1 MYRLLYTQKMVES
14 KQETDFPEL
23 FLSLAL
29 IYLAALYVYTTNW
42 TLNLDLIF
50 FAVFIG
56 FSLGFGLGKCK
67 FDSPSVFWI
76 SLTFTIIFIFLAVSM
91 VSTASPPLP
100 DKLLWILLGAGTS
113 IYEFS
118 SGHEVSS
125 PLILLISFTSLI
137 WVVSLFGAYA
147 STRRKSVVPIL
158 LIVACLFILV
168 EFFLPESERNPWIT
182 GLAALTAVLLYIYRT
197 NQSSY
202 KGNNNFGRI
211 EKRSPRF
218 IFKPI
223 LLFSIFVLIIIA
235 WSLPLA
241 VRAAT
246 PGAPE
251 AQRFNNFSYQLRDS
265 FSRMTASLR
274 GSSRAAAVGFGPSL
288 SLGTKAASAETVI
301 FTAEASQPLPVGESV
316 YWRSKVYEVYNAG
329 IWQEGVQKQ
338 VLLEPGEEIRQPSA
352 NPSDLA
358 VTYRVRAESPLGDYF
373 VPGSLTWINNPANL
387 IFSPTE
393 DGGRDVIAVEPE
405 NTVLSGNGYRL
416 QVLLETAQAERI
428 SSSKSDIPQWVQSRY
443 LQMPAELQ
451 LNIYPLALEITKAE
465 DTDFDK
471 ALAVTEYLRSNYRYS
486 EIVEAPT
493 DFQDRI
499 EWFLF
504 EGKKGFCNYFASAEV
519 LLLRSIGI
527 PARLAVGF
535 SEGELSADGLASTIR
550 EKNRHAWPEVFFPE
564 IGWVIFEPTPS
575 LPAIQFGTS
584 KTDSETSLEGV
595 VRNNIPNDQNQPG
608 QQPPPGNS
616 SRTEADAAEAS
627 SLPIGRKYDLFPTIL
642 FLIMFT
648 ALSAAFIFERADRK
662 KKIEF
667 LQRINSRFKK
677 MGLGSILLTEKLIQ
691 RWQTPTIE
699 LVYNDIV
706 NLGQILFGIDPG
718 NLTPAEIIHALA
730 KICPEIASEAEI
742 LLAEYQD
749 SVFGGK
755 ITKDKEARSLGWVIQ
770 RKMII
775 SKINHLFKYPY
786 QPKSG
791 E

>member
-1 MYRLLYTQKMVES
+1 MAES
-14 KQETDFPEL
+14 KQETDYLEL

-29 IYLAALYVYTTNW
+29 IYLAALYLYTTNW
-42 TLNLDLIF
+42 TANLGLIF

-56 FSLGFGLGKCK
+56 FSLGFGLGKSK
-67 FDSPSVFWI
+67 LDSVSVIWI
-76 SLTFTIIFIFLAVSM
+76 SLSFTIIFIFLAVSM
-91 VSTASPPLP
+91 VLTGTPSLP

-113 IYEFS
+113 VYEFS
-118 SGHEVSS
+118 SGLEVSS
-125 PLILLISFTSLI
+125 PLILLMSFASLI
-137 WVVSLFGAYA
+137 WVVSLFGAYS
-147 STRRKSVVPIL
+147 STRRKSVIPIL
-158 LIVACLFILV
+158 LIIACLFILI
-168 EFFLPESERNPWIT
+168 EFFLPESERNTWIT

-197 NQSSY
+197 NQSAP
-202 KGNNNFGRI
+202 KGKNDFGRI
-211 EKRSPRF
+211 EKEPPRF

-235 WSLPLA
+235 WSLPLV

-251 AQRFNNFSYQLRDS
+251 AQRFTHFSYQLRDS

-274 GSSRAAAVGFGPSL
+274 GSSHAAAVGFGPSL

-301 FTAEASQPLPVGESV
+301 FTAEASQPLPAEVRA
-316 YWRSKVYEVYNAG
+316 YWRSKVYEVYNDG

-338 VLLEPGEEIRQPSA
+338 VLLEPGEEIRQPSVH
-352 NPSDLA
+352 PSELA

-373 VPGSLTWINNPANL
+373 IPGSLSRINNPANL
-387 IFSPTE
+387 IFSPME
-393 DGGRDVIAVEPE
+393 NGGRDVIAVEPE
-405 NTVLSGNGYRL
+405 NTVLSGNGYRV
-416 QVLLETAQAERI
+416 QVFLESSQAEI
-428 SSSKSDIPQWVQSRY
+428 LSSSTSDFPQWVRSRY
-443 LQMPAELQ
+443 LQVPAELRPV
-451 LNIYPLALEITKAE
+451 IYPLALEITKGE
-465 DTDFDK
+465 DTDFEK
-471 ALAVTEYLRSNYRYS
+471 ALAVTEYLRSKYQYS
-486 EIVEAPT
+486 EILESPS

-504 EGKKGFCNYFASAEV
+504 EGKEGFCNYFASAEV

-535 SEGELSADGLASTIR
+535 SEGEVSADGLASTIR
-550 EKNRHAWPEVFFPE
+550 EKNRHAWPEVYFPE

-584 KTDSETSLEGV
+584 KTENETSLEGV

-608 QQPPPGNS
+608 QQPLPENS
-616 SRTEADAAEAS
+616 SRAEADAAEAS
-627 SLPIGRKYDLFPTIL
+627 SLPTGRKYDFLPAIL
-642 FLIMFT
+642 FLISLAVLT
-648 ALSAAFIFERADRK
+648 SAFIFERADRK

-677 MGLGSILLTEKLIQ
+677 MGLGSIVLTEKLIQ
-691 RWQTPTIE
+691 RWQTPAIE

-706 NLGQILFGIDPG
+706 NLGQILFGIDSG

-730 KICPEIASEAEI
+730 EICPEIATEAEI

-755 ITKDKEARSLGWVIQ
+755 ITKDQDARSLGWVIQ

-775 SKINHLFKYPY
+775 SKINHLFIYPG